1 MKFNTS
7 EYKAACIGKNKAT
20 YICARM
26 GSKFARITEGSRLRN
41 TAEFEPPAQSSEVD
55 KVANQGRG
63 VKSPTPHTTLQPWT
77 PAADMHQAS
86 LHW

>member
-55 KVANQGRG
+55 
-63 VKSPTPHTTLQPWT
+63 
-77 PAADMHQAS
+77 
-86 LHW
+86 